1 MKPSLSVIIITKNS
15 AETIEKCLSSVT
27 WADEIIVL
35 DSGST
40 DETVSICRKYTT
52 HVIETDWPGFG
63 PQKNRALEKATGD
76 WIFSIDSDEWISD
89 ASRDEITQVIQHS
102 TKNIFIIPRRNQYCG
117 KWIRFGDVGRDTV
130 VRLFKRGT
138 ARFSDDIVHEKLIT
152 NQEPLGKL
160 KSPLLHNSYLSID
173 ALMQR
178 MDRYTTLS
186 AQSRFSR
193 GKKTSLKRAI
203 FAGFWAFLRSY
214 FFRWGCCDGKMGFIV
229 AISSAEASYYRHVK
243 LLELQKQLV

>member
-1 MKPSLSVIIITKNS
+1 MKPSLTITIITKNS
-15 AETIEKCLSSVT
+15 AETIEKCLMSVS

-40 DETVSICRKYTT
+40 DETVVICRKYTN

-63 PQKNRALEKATGD
+63 PQKNRALEKATSD
-76 WIFSIDSDEWISD
+76 WVFSIDSDEWITD
-89 ASRDEITQVIQHS
+89 TLRDEITQTIAQ
-102 TKNIFIIPRRNQYCG
+102 TNKNIFIIPRRNQYCG
-117 KWIRFGDVGRDTV
+117 KWIRFGDVGKDTV
-130 VRLFKRGT
+130 IRLFKRGT

-152 NQEPLGKL
+152 DHQPIGKL

-178 MDRYTTLS
+178 MNRYTTLS
-186 AQSRFSR
+186 AESRFLR
-193 GKKTSLKRAI
+193 GKKTSLTRAI
-203 FAGFWAFLRSY
+203 FAGFWIFLRSY
-214 FFRWGCCDGKMGFIV
+214 FFRLGFCDGKMGFIV

-243 LLELQKQLV
+243 LLELQKQLM